1 MLEHYIKSGK
11 LSEFIDFLFSEKM
24 KERNEKIEQKTWE
37 LWLHKVFDKSYKEFS
52 ETVEA
57 DNESRKKAGS
67 MKKIDVQHAAKVALN
82 TIKLL
87 NTGGDAGE
95 SI

>member
-11 LSEFIDFLFSEKM
+11 LSDFIEFLFREKL
-24 KERNEKIEQKTWE
+24 KERNEKVEQQTWE

-57 DNESRKKAGS
+57 DNESRRKAGS
-67 MKKIDVQHAAKVALN
+67 MEKIDVRRAAKAALN

-87 NTGGDAGE
+87 NAGGDAGE